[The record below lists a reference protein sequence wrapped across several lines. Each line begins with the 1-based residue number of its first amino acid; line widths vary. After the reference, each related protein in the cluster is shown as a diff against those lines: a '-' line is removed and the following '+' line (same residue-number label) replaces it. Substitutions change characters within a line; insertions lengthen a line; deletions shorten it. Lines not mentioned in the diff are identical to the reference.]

1 MSKLDE
7 KRIMEMMGGEV
18 PSPKNKANRKTV
30 NKKTSSKPI
39 INSKQNE
46 ESAFDFKETFL
57 QRVELT
63 DRQPLYLSR
72 PTYEQLRIIVNGIG
86 NNKASMSGYVEC
98 IINLHFEQYKDEII
112 RLFNENIKQPF
123 Q

>member
-1 MSKLDE
+1 MGEFDE
-7 KRIMEMMGGEV
+7 NRIMKMIGGEAPTPKGEIKSKADKQKAV
-18 PSPKNKANRKTV
+18 PKQEIKNKPNV
-30 NKKTSSKPI
+30 
-39 INSKQNE
+39 

-72 PTYEQLRIIVNGIG
+72 QTYEQLRIIVNGIG
-86 NNKASMSGYVEC
+86 GNKASMSGYAES
-98 IINLHFEQYKDEII
+98 IINLHFEQYKEEII
-112 RLFNENIKQPF
+112 RLFNENIKKPF

>member
-1 MSKLDE
+1 MSGLDE
-7 KRIMEMMGGEV
+7 KRIMKLMGGDA
-18 PSPKNKANRKTV
+18 PTPKSESKSKKA
-30 NKKTSSKPI
+30 SSKQ
-39 INSKQNE
+39 KVTVEQNE
-46 ESAFDFKETFL
+46 ENMFDFKETFL

-86 NNKASMSGYVEC
+86 DNKASMSGYVEC

-112 RLFNENIKQPF
+112 RLFNENLKQPF

>member
-1 MSKLDE
+1 MSELDD
-7 KRIMEMMGGEV
+7 KRIMKFIAGE
-18 PSPKNKANRKTV
+18 PPTPKGEA
-30 NKKTSSKPI
+30 NKKTIRKEILPKQKS
-39 INSKQNE
+39 NTKQNPE
-46 ESAFDFKETFL
+46 EVFDFKETFL

-72 PTYEQLRIIVNGIG
+72 KTYEQLRIIVNGIG
-86 NNKASMSGYVEC
+86 GNKASMSGYAEC